1 MSFTITALANTIK
14 LAIDG
19 IFVGAYDSM
28 EQVDIVIDAYR
39 GRI

>member
-14 LAIDG
+14 LTIDG
-19 IFVGAYDSM
+19 TFVGAYDSM
-28 EQVDIVIDAYR
+28 DEVDTVIDAYR

>member
-14 LAIDG
+14 LTIDG
-19 IFVGAYDSM
+19 VFVGAYDSM
-28 EQVDIVIDAYR
+28 DQVDTVIDAYR

>member
-1 MSFTITALANTIK
+1 MSFTITNLANTIK
-14 LAIDG
+14 LTIDG

-28 EQVDIVIDAYR
+28 EQVDVVIEAYR